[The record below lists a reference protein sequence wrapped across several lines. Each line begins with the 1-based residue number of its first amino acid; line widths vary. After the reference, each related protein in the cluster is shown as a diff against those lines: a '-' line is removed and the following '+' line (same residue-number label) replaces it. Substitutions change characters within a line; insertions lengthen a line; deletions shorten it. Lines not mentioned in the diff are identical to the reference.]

1 MIRSAAITGRP
12 DEVHAWFADRQG
24 GRWAEQMIRGAI
36 PAAHGSPAPRSAHN
50 PAGADSAETLRELTE
65 LHRRGVITD
74 AEFESL
80 RLASAP
86 KSRVRRSH
94 VGQTPSKPG
103 HSQAASHGPAR
114 TRTALLIG
122 QFCVRG

>member
-24 GRWAEQMIRGAI
+24 GRWADQMVRGAI
-36 PAAHGSPAPRSAHN
+36 PPAHGRPAPRSAHN

-74 AEFESL
+74 AEFEL
-80 RLASAP
+80 L
-86 KSRVRRSH
+86 
-94 VGQTPSKPG
+94 
-103 HSQAASHGPAR
+103 R
-114 TRTALLIG
+114 TRLGA
-122 QFCVRG
+122 